1 MYTVLKGVEHR
12 TQLDT
17 SEQPGYKMNLASI
30 HLAEPSLS
38 KMLNPPSSKSG
49 LIKEREREK
58 KNIIPVCF
66 VLIKSSHCAQ
76 LSWNCTLGPQ
86 QEAKHL
92 SP

>member
-1 MYTVLKGVEHR
+1 MHVSWRFHFLTIGTIQGSHVYTVLKGVEHR

-58 KNIIPVCF
+58 KYYPSMFCIN
-66 VLIKSSHCAQ
+66 
-76 LSWNCTLGPQ
+76 
-86 QEAKHL
+86 
-92 SP
+92 